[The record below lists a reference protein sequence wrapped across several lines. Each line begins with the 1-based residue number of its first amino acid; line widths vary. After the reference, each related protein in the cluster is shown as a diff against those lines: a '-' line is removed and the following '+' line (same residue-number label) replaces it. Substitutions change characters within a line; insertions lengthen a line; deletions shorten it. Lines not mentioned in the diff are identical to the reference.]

1 MDNTITERAKE
12 HVNEIV
18 VEQLA
23 RVERVKE
30 PVERLEEH

>member
-12 HVNEIV
+12 HFNEIV